1 MKNFFLIALLLT
13 PFYSLSQ
20 GGENNGCA
28 DQPEGTEISLTI
40 VTDTLV
46 STWVAIDSIP
56 IAINDST
63 VIYLIDSIVN
73 YDTLIVTEVVTEICG
88 CTDSSATNYYP
99 QSTLDNG
106 LCEYSAGCIDPSAC
120 NYNPGSFESDGSCL
134 FSGDSCDD
142 GNATT
147 INDTVNDSCECDG
160 EGVVG
165 CTNINAC
172 NYDSWATEND
182 GSCLFPGE
190 PCDDGDVLTT
200 FEIINN
206 SCECEGELS
215 LQECIDQPEGTVIE
229 SWVYVFVTDTNG
241 NVVDSLGVAVTETCG
256 CADSSA
262 TNYYPQS
269 TLDNGLCEYASE
281 CANQPEGTE
290 ISLTVV
296 TDTLVSTWVAIDSI
310 PIAINDS
317 TVIYL
322 IDSIVNSEISI
333 VTDVV
338 TEICGCTD
346 SSATNYYPQSTLDNG
361 LCEYANDCANQPEG
375 STFLSFWTDT
385 IVTPVVVE
393 GDTLIYDTLIVTEV
407 VTETCGCADSS
418 ATNYYPQSTLDNGL
432 CEYSIGCINPN
443 ACNYNPVAVE
453 SDGSCLFPGDPCDD
467 NDATTTNDMFDDDCE
482 CQGDESS
489 QVAEEVLDMALY
501 PNPVRDWLSVRLEDG
516 MAASLILF
524 DPAGRV
530 VQTWNTVGS
539 TRLDLRHLPSGQ
551 YVMSIRPQIGP
562 ITSERISLLD

>member
-1 MKNFFLIALLLT
+1 M
-13 PFYSLSQ
+13 
-20 GGENNGCA
+20 
-28 DQPEGTEISLTI
+28 
-40 VTDTLV
+40 
-46 STWVAIDSIP
+46 
-56 IAINDST
+56 
-63 VIYLIDSIVN
+63 
-73 YDTLIVTEVVTEICG
+73 
-88 CTDSSATNYYP
+88 
-99 QSTLDNG
+99 
-106 LCEYSAGCIDPSAC
+106 
-120 NYNPGSFESDGSCL
+120 
-134 FSGDSCDD
+134 
-142 GNATT
+142 
-147 INDTVNDSCECDG
+147 
-160 EGVVG
+160 
-165 CTNINAC
+165 
-172 NYDSWATEND
+172 
-182 GSCLFPGE
+182 
-190 PCDDGDVLTT
+190 
-200 FEIINN
+200 
-206 SCECEGELS
+206 
-215 LQECIDQPEGTVIE
+215 
-229 SWVYVFVTDTNG
+229 
-241 NVVDSLGVAVTETCG
+241 
-256 CADSSA
+256 
-262 TNYYPQS
+262 
-269 TLDNGLCEYASE
+269 
-281 CANQPEGTE
+281 
-290 ISLTVV
+290 TVV